1 MDIGESVYQA
11 KEFGRRQCWRRKLGL
26 TKIRVIMDAR
36 MRSEGFE
43 IIESPLEAERISL
56 AFSQATAPGR
66 LRQGTPAHREER
78 KRLGSS

>member
-1 MDIGESVYQA
+1 
-11 KEFGRRQCWRRKLGL
+11 
-26 TKIRVIMDAR
+26 MDAR

-66 LRQGTPAHREER
+66 LRQGTAAHREER
-78 KRLGSS
+78 KRLGSP

>member
-1 MDIGESVYQA
+1 
-11 KEFGRRQCWRRKLGL
+11 
-26 TKIRVIMDAR
+26 

-66 LRQGTPAHREER
+66 LRQRR
-78 KRLGSS
+78 KRRKEEAGLVLEPSSCFGA